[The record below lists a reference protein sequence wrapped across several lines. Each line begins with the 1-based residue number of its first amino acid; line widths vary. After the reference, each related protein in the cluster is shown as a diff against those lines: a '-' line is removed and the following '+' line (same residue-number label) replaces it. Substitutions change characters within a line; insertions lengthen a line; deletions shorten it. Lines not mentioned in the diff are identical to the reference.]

1 MATHSSVLAWR
12 SPGTGKPGGLPS
24 MGSHRVGHDWSDLA
38 AKNLCLTQDYKVFF
52 LIFSSRG
59 FIVSGFTFRSMIHL
73 GLIYVYNVWV
83 KIKILIYISNCSSII
98 FSKTIF
104 SSLNCLCIF
113 VKKSINYNMHES
125 ISGFCISLI
134 YMPILSPIS
143 HNFDYSS
150 WNQDLLHKSMDMSKC
165 KMQNTFRRTYP

>member
-12 SPGTGKPGGLPS
+12 IPGTGEPGELPY
-24 MGSHRVGHDWSDLA
+24 MGSHRVGHNWSDLA

-52 LIFSSRG
+52 LFSSRG
-59 FIVSGFTFRSMIHL
+59 FMVSGFTFRSMIHL

-83 KIKILIYISNCSSII
+83 KIKILIYMSNCSSII
-98 FSKTIF
+98 FLKTIF

-113 VKKSINYNMHES
+113 VKKSIIYMHGS

-134 YMPILSPIS
+134 YVSILSPIS

-150 WNQDLLHKSMDMSKC
+150 WNQNLLHESMDMSKC